1 MTERLRIAVVGHT
14 NTGKTSLLRT
24 LARDREFGEV
34 ADRPGVTRH
43 VEGVHLMVKGE
54 RVLTLYDT
62 PGVEDAIALLAYLER
77 LDTRPLDGLA
87 QRPDGPARIA
97 RFLDTPEARG
107 RFEQEAKVLRQLIAS
122 DAALYVVDARDPV
135 LPKHRDELL
144 ILGACARPL
153 LPVLNFIAQP
163 DSRATEWRETL
174 ARLGLHAIVE
184 FDAVAPAE
192 DGEARLYTRLATLLD
207 ARAEAITRSLI
218 DDLALQRQQRE
229 RAAAQRIADLLVDT
243 AALRRRVHGDAPAVE
258 AAMAAL
264 HDDVRAREQAAVD
277 SLLALYG
284 FGADDYAAA
293 DLPLTEGRWETD
305 LFHPQALKDTGVRV
319 ARGVV
324 AGAGVGAAIDV
335 MSGGLT
341 LGMVTLAGAAAG
353 GAWEGLE
360 RVGRHALDRVRGY
373 KELTVGDA
381 VLQVLALRQL
391 ALVRAL
397 ARRGHAAQAPLRL
410 DADVEKVWRSG
421 RLPEALHAARAHP
434 DWSGLNGNVDAS
446 RQRQQACDAI
456 AASLLGSQAP
466 EAA

>member
-1 MTERLRIAVVGHT
+1 MSEPLRIAVVGHT

-24 LARDREFGEV
+24 LARDRDFGEV

-77 LDTRPLDGLA
+77 LDTRPLDGLS

-97 RFLDTPEARG
+97 RFLDTPEAKG
-107 RFEQEAKVLRQLIAS
+107 RFEQEAKVVRQLLAS

-184 FDAVAPAE
+184 FDAAVPAE

-218 DDLALQRQQRE
+218 DDLALQKQNRF

-243 AALRRRVHGDAPAVE
+243 AALRRRVQGDAVTVE
-258 AAMAAL
+258 AALKDL
-264 HDDVRAREQAAVD
+264 HDAVRAREQAAVEA
-277 SLLALYG
+277 LLSLYG
-284 FGADDYAAA
+284 FVASDYASAN
-293 DLPLTEGRWETD
+293 LPLTEGRWDTD

-319 ARGVV
+319 ARGLV
-324 AGAGVGAAIDV
+324 AGAGVGAVVDV
-335 MSGGLT
+335 MAGGLT
-341 LGMVTLAGAAAG
+341 LGVATLAGAAAG

-360 RVGRHALDRVRGY
+360 RVGRQAFDRVRGY
-373 KELTVGDA
+373 RELTVGDA

-391 ALVRAL
+391 SLARAL
-397 ARRGHAAQAPLRL
+397 ARRGHAAQTPLKL
-410 DADVEKVWRSG
+410 DGDIEKVWRSG
-421 RLPEALHAARAHP
+421 KLPEALHGARAHP
-434 DWSGLNGNVDAS
+434 EWSSLNGKVDTGA
-446 RQRQQACDAI
+446 RRQQACDEI
-456 AASLLGSQAP
+456 AASLLGAQA
-466 EAA
+466 ADRA